1 MQISRLFSGPQ
12 WIRSP
17 RASAFKTKI
26 GRMHFKT
33 SSKRGWCISFE
44 DFICRTSHIQQG
56 VENKLEP
63 RVSELK
69 EVAALIHS
77 YSSQPL
83 PIIVRQ
89 LVYSSQWRYPTEIIL
104 TGWQAIDYWGDAV
117 QNIKK
122 KPNIFNAMRGIGIER
137 EKFLHPGRDSP
148 AIWHL
153 LDQKILLLSFQ
164 TPIVRASLLSF
175 QDRGDELPR
184 PQLQSL
190 YGSCNPIPILPVIT
204 VYGDAQRFVEKS
216 RRL

>member
-1 MQISRLFSGPQ
+1 MQISRLFSGLQ

-17 RASAFKTKI
+17 RAKV
-26 GRMHFKT
+26 GHLHFKT
-33 SSKRGWCISFE
+33 SSKWGRCISFE

-89 LVYSSQWRYPTEIIL
+89 LVYSSQWRYPTDIIL

-122 KPNIFNAMRGIGIER
+122 TKQNIFNAMRGIGIER

-148 AIWHL
+148 AIWHF

-164 TPIVRASLLSF
+164 TPIVRVSLLSF
-175 QDRGDELPR
+175 QGRGDELPR

-190 YGSCNPIPILPVIT
+190 YGSCNPIHILPIIT
-204 VYGDAQRFVEKS
+204 VYGEAQRFVEKS